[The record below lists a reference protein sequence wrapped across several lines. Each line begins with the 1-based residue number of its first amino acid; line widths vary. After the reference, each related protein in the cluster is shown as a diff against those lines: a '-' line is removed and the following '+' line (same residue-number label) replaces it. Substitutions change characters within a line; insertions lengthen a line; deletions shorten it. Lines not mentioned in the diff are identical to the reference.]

1 MKRWLQLENILY
13 LLLVFVPVTL
23 VLEFV
28 MGIHGTPIFI
38 TACLAII
45 PLAGLMG
52 RATEQLAHHVGAGL
66 GGLLNATF
74 GNAAELIIAGFAL
87 HAGLYEVVK
96 ASITGSI
103 IGNILL
109 VFGLSALLGGLKFPV
124 QKFNQTAASLGG
136 TMLVLSAI
144 GLVIPALFHTVAA
157 VPPSTEFTLSR
168 DIAFVLMASYLL
180 SLVFSLRTHPH
191 LYMGDTAEAGAAAEP
206 GPGGGVG
213 AEDRDG
219 VAEAREGGGSAER
232 EEAKHPSARSALI
245 LLLASAA
252 TIGLMSEILVEAIE
266 PAAEDLGMSE
276 IFVGVILVAIVGNA
290 AEHSTA
296 ILMAVKDKMDLAV
309 NIAVGSSI
317 QIALFVAP
325 LLVFLSYVIGPAPM
339 DLVFTPFEVVAV
351 GLSVGIIALI
361 THDGESHWMEG
372 VQLLAVYVML
382 GMAFW
387 FLPA

>member
-1 MKRWLQLENILY
+1 MRRWLRFENLLY
-13 LLLVFVPVTL
+13 VLLVFVPVTL

-28 MGIHGTPIFI
+28 MGVHGTPIFV
-38 TACLAII
+38 TAALAII

-87 HAGLYEVVK
+87 HAGLYDVVK

-109 VFGLSALLGGLKFPV
+109 VFGLSALLGGLRRPV
-124 QKFNQTAASLGG
+124 QRFNRTAASLGG

-144 GLVIPALFHTVAA
+144 GLVVPALFHAIA
-157 VPPSTEFTLSR
+157 SVPPSTESTLSR
-168 DIAFVLMASYLL
+168 DIAIVLMITYVL
-180 SLVFSLRTHPH
+180 SLLFSLGTHPH
-191 LYMGDTAEAGAAAEP
+191 LYRGEA
-206 GPGGGVG
+206 
-213 AEDRDG
+213 
-219 VAEAREGGGSAER
+219 AREGHGEDER
-232 EEAKHPSARSALI
+232 ATGEAPMSVGASLG
-245 LLLASAA
+245 LLLASAVA
-252 TIGLMSEILVEAIE
+252 VGVMSEMLVGAIE
-266 PAAEDLGMSE
+266 PAAEQFGMSE
-276 IFVGVILVAIVGNA
+276 VFVGVILVALIGNA

-296 ILMAVKDKMDLAV
+296 VLMAMKDKMDLAV
-309 NIAVGSSI
+309 NIAIGSST
-317 QIALFVAP
+317 QIAMFAAP
-325 LLVFLSYVIGPAPM
+325 LLVFMSYVIGPRPM

-351 GLSVGIIALI
+351 GVSVGIAAQI

-372 VQLLAVYVML
+372 VQLIAVYLML
-382 GMAFW
+382 GMGFW

>member
-13 LLLVFVPVTL
+13 LLLVFVPATL
-23 VLEFV
+23 ILEFV
-28 MGIHGTPIFI
+28 LGIHGTPIFV

-87 HAGLYEVVK
+87 HAGLYDVVK

-109 VFGLSALLGGLKFPV
+109 VFGLGALLGGLKFPV
-124 QKFNQTAASLGG
+124 QRFNRTAASLGG

-144 GLVIPALFHTVAA
+144 GLVIPALFHTVAG
-157 VPPSTEFTLSR
+157 VTPSTEFTLSR
-168 DIAFVLMASYLL
+168 DIAIVLMASYFL

-191 LYMGDTAEAGAAAEP
+191 LYMGEAAKAA
-206 GPGGGVG
+206 GS
-213 AEDRDG
+213 DG
-219 VAEAREGGGSAER
+219 HAREAE
-232 EEAKHPSARSALI
+232 EGHPSARAALL

-266 PAAEDLGMSE
+266 PAAEDLEMSE
-276 IFVGVILVAIVGNA
+276 IFVGVILVAIIGNA

-325 LLVFLSYVIGPAPM
+325 LLVFLSYLIGPAPM

-372 VQLLAVYVML
+372 VQLLAVYIML
-382 GMAFW
+382 GMGFW

>member
-1 MKRWLQLENILY
+1 MKRLLRWENALA

-28 MGIHGTPIFI
+28 MGVHGTPIFV
-38 TACLAII
+38 TAAIAII

-87 HAGLYEVVK
+87 NAGLYGVVK
-96 ASITGSI
+96 ASLTGSI
-103 IGNILL
+103 IGNVLL
-109 VFGLSALLGGLKFPV
+109 VFGLSALIGGLRHPV
-124 QKFNQTAASLGG
+124 QRFNKTAASLGA

-144 GLVIPALFHTVAA
+144 GLVIPALFHSIASVPA
-157 VPPSTEFTLSR
+157 VTEFTLSR
-168 DIAFVLMASYLL
+168 DIAIVLMITYGL
-180 SLVFSLRTHPH
+180 SLLFSLGTHPH
-191 LYMGDTAEAGAAAEP
+191 LYMGDSVGTVSDANADEAGPRTAVDGSGDEESAKAAESE
-206 GPGGGVG
+206 
-213 AEDRDG
+213 ED
-219 VAEAREGGGSAER
+219 
-232 EEAKHPSARSALI
+232 EEEHPSAGRA
-245 LLLASAA
+245 LLLLVISAA
-252 TIGLMSEILVEAIE
+252 VVGLMSEMLVGSLEE
-266 PAAEDLGMSE
+266 AAEAFGMSE

-296 ILMAVKDKMDLAV
+296 VIMAAKNKMDLSV

-317 QIALFVAP
+317 QIALFAAP
-325 LLVFLSYVIGPAPM
+325 LLVFMSYFIGPKPM

-361 THDGESHWMEG
+361 SQDGESHWMEG

-382 GMAFW
+382 GMGFW

>member
-1 MKRWLQLENILY
+1 VNRWLRWENALS

-23 VLEFV
+23 FLELV
-28 MGIHGTPIFI
+28 MGVHGTPIFV
-38 TACLAII
+38 AASLAII

-87 HAGLYEVVK
+87 HAGLYDVVK

-103 IGNILL
+103 IGNVLL
-109 VFGLSALLGGLKFPV
+109 VFGLAGLFGGLKFPV
-124 QKFNQTAASLGG
+124 QQFNRTAASLGG

-144 GLVIPALFHTVAA
+144 GLVIPAIFHSVAD

-168 DIAFVLMASYLL
+168 DIAFVLMASYALM
-180 SLVFSLRTHPH
+180 LVFSLRTHPH
-191 LYMGDTAEAGAAAEP
+191 LYLGDTAGAEEATSRAGEAGGAAAGDAQET
-206 GPGGGVG
+206 
-213 AEDRDG
+213 
-219 VAEAREGGGSAER
+219 S
-232 EEAKHPSARSALI
+232 HPSARAALI
-245 LLLASAA
+245 LLLVSAA
-252 TIGLMSEILVEAIE
+252 TVGLMSEMLVGAIE
-266 PAAEDLGMSE
+266 PAAEQFGMSE
-276 IFVGVILVAIVGNA
+276 VFVGVILVALVGNA

-296 ILMAVKDKMDLAV
+296 VLMALKNKMDLSV

-317 QIALFVAP
+317 QVALFVAP
-325 LLVFLSYVIGPAPM
+325 LLVFLSYVIGPEPM

-382 GMAFW
+382 GMGFW

>member
-1 MKRWLQLENILY
+1 VKRWLRWENALS
-13 LLLVFVPVTL
+13 LLLVFVPVAL
-23 VLEFV
+23 LLEFV
-28 MGIHGTPIFI
+28 MGVHGTPIFV
-38 TACLAII
+38 TASIAII

-87 HAGLYEVVK
+87 HAGLHDVVK

-103 IGNILL
+103 IGNVLL
-109 VFGLSALLGGLKFPV
+109 VFGLAALLGGLKFPV
-124 QKFNQTAASLGG
+124 QKFNRTAASLGG

-144 GLVIPALFHTVAA
+144 GLVIPAIFHAVAD

-168 DIAFVLMASYLL
+168 DIAIVLMASYALM
-180 SLVFSLRTHPH
+180 LVFSLRTHPH
-191 LYMGDTAEAGAAAEP
+191 LYLGDTASAEKVSRADASKAAKTAGEAGEAEQ
-206 GPGGGVG
+206 
-213 AEDRDG
+213 AH
-219 VAEAREGGGSAER
+219 
-232 EEAKHPSARSALI
+232 HPSARAALI

-252 TIGLMSEILVEAIE
+252 IVGLMSEMLVGAIE
-266 PAAEDLGMSE
+266 PAAEQFGMSE
-276 IFVGVILVAIVGNA
+276 VFVGVILVALVGNA

-296 ILMAVKDKMDLAV
+296 VLVAVKNKMDLSV

-317 QIALFVAP
+317 QIALFAAP
-325 LLVFLSYVIGPAPM
+325 LLVFMSYVIGPAPM

-372 VQLLAVYVML
+372 VQLLAVYLML
-382 GMAFW
+382 GMGFW

>member
-1 MKRWLQLENILY
+1 MKRWLRWENALV

-28 MGIHGTPIFI
+28 MDVHGTPIFV
-38 TACLAII
+38 TASLAII

-87 HAGLYEVVK
+87 HAGLYDVVK

-103 IGNILL
+103 IGNVLL
-109 VFGLSALLGGLKFPV
+109 VFGLAALLGGLKFPV
-124 QKFNQTAASLGG
+124 QKFNRTAASLGG

-144 GLVIPALFHTVAA
+144 GLVIPAIFHAVAD

-168 DIAFVLMASYLL
+168 DIAIVLMASYALM
-180 SLVFSLRTHPH
+180 LVFSLHTHPH
-191 LYMGDTAEAGAAAEP
+191 LYMGDSAGAERTRRAGAPAADAEA
-206 GPGGGVG
+206 V
-213 AEDRDG
+213 DTH
-219 VAEAREGGGSAER
+219 
-232 EEAKHPSARSALI
+232 HPSARSALV

-252 TIGLMSEILVEAIE
+252 AVGVMAEMLVGAIE
-266 PAAEDLGMSE
+266 PAAEQFGMSE
-276 IFVGVILVAIVGNA
+276 VFVGVILVAIVGNA

-296 ILMAVKDKMDLAV
+296 ILVAVKNKMDLSV

-317 QIALFVAP
+317 QIALFAAP

-382 GMAFW
+382 GMGFW

>member
-1 MKRWLQLENILY
+1 MKRWLRWENALQ

-23 VLEFV
+23 VMEFV

-38 TACLAII
+38 ASCIAII

-87 HAGLYEVVK
+87 HAGLYDVVK

-109 VFGLSALLGGLKFPV
+109 VFGLSALLGGLKHPV
-124 QKFNQTAASLGG
+124 QKFNKTAASLGG

-144 GLVIPALFHTVAA
+144 GLVIPALFHSIAN

-168 DIAFVLMASYLL
+168 DIAIVLMASYGLML
-180 SLVFSLRTHPH
+180 FFSLRTHPH
-191 LYMGDTAEAGAAAEP
+191 LYIGDSAAAETAS
-206 GPGGGVG
+206 GRDAAGE
-213 AEDRDG
+213 AEH
-219 VAEAREGGGSAER
+219 
-232 EEAKHPSARSALI
+232 HPSARAAFL

-252 TIGLMSEILVEAIE
+252 TVGLMSEILVGAIE

-276 IFVGVILVAIVGNA
+276 IFVGVILVALVGNA

-296 ILMAVKDKMDLAV
+296 VLVALKNKMDLSV

-317 QIALFVAP
+317 QIALFAAP
-325 LLVFLSYVIGPAPM
+325 LLVFLSYVIGPEPM

-372 VQLLAVYVML
+372 IQLLAVYVML
-382 GMAFW
+382 GMGFW

>member
-1 MKRWLQLENILY
+1 MKRWLRWENALA

-23 VLEFV
+23 VLEFL
-28 MGIHGTPIFI
+28 MGVHGTPIFV
-38 TACLAII
+38 TASLAII

-87 HAGLYEVVK
+87 HAGLHDVVK

-103 IGNILL
+103 IGNVLL
-109 VFGLSALLGGLKFPV
+109 VFGLAALLGGLKFPV
-124 QKFNQTAASLGG
+124 QKFNRTAASLGG

-144 GLVIPALFHTVAA
+144 GLVIPAIFHAVAN

-168 DIAFVLMASYLL
+168 DIAIVLMASYALM
-180 SLVFSLRTHPH
+180 LVFSLRTHPH
-191 LYMGDTAEAGAAAEP
+191 LYIGDTAKAEKEGRMDASQP
-206 GPGGGVG
+206 AGPGG
-213 AEDRDG
+213 
-219 VAEAREGGGSAER
+219 EAG
-232 EEAKHPSARSALI
+232 EADEAHHPSARAALV

-252 TIGLMSEILVEAIE
+252 IVGVMSEMLVGAIE
-266 PAAEDLGMSE
+266 PAAEQFGMSE
-276 IFVGVILVAIVGNA
+276 VFVGVILVALVGNA

-296 ILMAVKDKMDLAV
+296 VLVAVKNKMDLSV

-317 QIALFVAP
+317 QIALFAAP
-325 LLVFLSYVIGPAPM
+325 LLVFMSYVIGPAPM

-382 GMAFW
+382 GMGFW

>member
-1 MKRWLQLENILY
+1 MKRWLRWENALA

-28 MGIHGTPIFI
+28 MGVHGTPIFV
-38 TACLAII
+38 TASLAII

-87 HAGLYEVVK
+87 HAGLHDVVK

-103 IGNILL
+103 IGNVLL
-109 VFGLSALLGGLKFPV
+109 VFGLATLLGGLKFPV
-124 QKFNQTAASLGG
+124 QKFNRTAASLGG

-144 GLVIPALFHTVAA
+144 GLVIPAIFHAVAD

-168 DIAFVLMASYLL
+168 DIAIVLMASYALM
-180 SLVFSLRTHPH
+180 LVFSLRTHPH
-191 LYMGDTAEAGAAAEP
+191 LYMGDTARADGEVREA
-206 GPGGGVG
+206 
-213 AEDRDG
+213 D
-219 VAEAREGGGSAER
+219 EAH
-232 EEAKHPSARSALI
+232 HPSARSALV

-252 TIGLMSEILVEAIE
+252 AVGVMAEMLVGAIE
-266 PAAEDLGMSE
+266 PAAEQFGMSE
-276 IFVGVILVAIVGNA
+276 VFVGVILVAIVGNA

-296 ILMAVKDKMDLAV
+296 ILMAVKNKMDLSV

-317 QIALFVAP
+317 QIALFAAP

-382 GMAFW
+382 GMGFW

>member
-1 MKRWLQLENILY
+1 MKRWLRWENALA

-23 VLEFV
+23 FLEFV
-28 MGIHGTPIFI
+28 MGVHGTPIFV
-38 TACLAII
+38 TASLAII

-87 HAGLYEVVK
+87 HAGLHDVVK

-103 IGNILL
+103 IGNVLL
-109 VFGLSALLGGLKFPV
+109 VFGLATLLGGLKFPV

-144 GLVIPALFHTVAA
+144 GLVIPAIFHAVAD

-168 DIAFVLMASYLL
+168 DIAIVLMVSYALM
-180 SLVFSLRTHPH
+180 LVFSLRTHPH
-191 LYMGDTAEAGAAAEP
+191 LYMGDTAS
-206 GPGGGVG
+206 
-213 AEDRDG
+213 AEDASRADASRATG
-219 VAEAREGGGSAER
+219 ASGDVGDA
-232 EEAKHPSARSALI
+232 EEAHHPSARAALI

-252 TIGLMSEILVEAIE
+252 AVGVMAEMLVAAIE
-266 PAAEDLGMSE
+266 PAAEQFGMTE
-276 IFVGVILVAIVGNA
+276 VFVGVILVAIVGNA

-296 ILMAVKDKMDLAV
+296 VLVAVKNKMDLSV

-317 QIALFVAP
+317 QIALFAAP
-325 LLVFLSYVIGPAPM
+325 LLVFMSYVIGPAPM

-382 GMAFW
+382 GMGFW